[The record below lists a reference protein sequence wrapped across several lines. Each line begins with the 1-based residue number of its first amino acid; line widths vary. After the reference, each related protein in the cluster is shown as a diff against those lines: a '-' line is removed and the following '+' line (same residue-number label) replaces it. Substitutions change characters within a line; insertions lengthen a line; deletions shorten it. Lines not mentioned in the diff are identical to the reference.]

1 MNESHSELPF
11 NTTNNYNSN
20 SGIDIPTELVSEEEM
35 ASIEAALAS
44 ASSFLSSSTV
54 AELVSDREEEMAS
67 MEAALA
73 STCTSPSS
81 STSSVLVREEE
92 MASIE
97 ASLAFTRSSLSSSAV
112 PAICSTSQSQS
123 HSQYEFQRNARSIR
137 SITFRAKRRFSFCTE
152 PSDIEDLGS
161 LRSNQKKKSIVAG
174 SFFHRFRN
182 KTGLFVSDITAT
194 EWCEKKMEFRL
205 LSGQRKN
212 TEAMKTGRARH
223 AKLEEEEWCEKKME
237 FHLLSGRRKNT
248 EAMKTGRA
256 RHAKLE
262 EEVVK
267 KVDLHVESVEDA
279 WAVKLTNFIIGAN
292 QLLLDGLT
300 RELPLIGFA
309 EGVWMVGMVDE
320 VRMPVT
326 ETDRNPILVDIKTR
340 VQDTLP
346 AEPQRRNGRLQL
358 MCYKYLWDNLVAD
371 SFPSK
376 QFFDFFSL
384 DPYYIL
390 SKEIRENT
398 AKSGFPVKTLDDVVR
413 CYRNICSTLSPAKH
427 ELLLRYEYQ
436 KDNSVLGEDRFAY
449 DSDWLKSQI
458 MSCLELWLGE
468 REANCTPKEERW
480 KCWFCEFS
488 SVCPTNTNPDCTQGP
503 ITDNPNS
510 TPS

>member
-11 NTTNNYNSN
+11 NTTTNYNSN
-20 SGIDIPTELVSEEEM
+20 SGVDIPTELVSEEEM

-44 ASSFLSSSTV
+44 ASSSLSSSTV
-54 AELVSDREEEMAS
+54 AELVSEEEMAS
-67 MEAALA
+67 IEAALA
-73 STCTSPSS
+73 STCTLPSS
-81 STSSVLVREEE
+81 STASVLVSEEE

-97 ASLAFTRSSLSSSAV
+97 ASLASTRSSLSSSAG
-112 PAICSTSQSQS
+112 PAICSTSHS
-123 HSQYEFQRNARSIR
+123 HSQYEFQRNARSIQ
-137 SITFRAKRRFSFCTE
+137 SITLRAKRRFSFCTE

-161 LRSNQKKKSIVAG
+161 LRSNQKKKSRVAD
-174 SFFHRFRN
+174 SFFHRFRI
-182 KTGLFVSDITAT
+182 KTGLFVGDITAT
-194 EWCEKKMEFRL
+194 EWCEKKMEFL
-205 LSGQRKN
+205 LLFGQR
-212 TEAMKTGRARH
+212 R
-223 AKLEEEEWCEKKME
+223 
-237 FHLLSGRRKNT
+237 NT

-267 KVDLHVESVEDA
+267 KVDLHVKSDEDA

-340 VQDTLP
+340 VRDTLP

-376 QFFDFFSL
+376 QFFDFFTL
-384 DPYYIL
+384 NPYYIL
-390 SKEIRENT
+390 SKEIREIT

-413 CYRNICSTLSPAKH
+413 CYRNICSKLSPAKH

-458 MSCLELWLGE
+458 MSCLEFWLGG

-480 KCWFCEFS
+480 KCWFCQFS
-488 SVCPTNTNPDCTQGP
+488 SVCPTNTNPDSTQGP
-503 ITDNPNS
+503 ITDNLNS

>member
-1 MNESHSELPF
+1 MEFRLLF
-11 NTTNNYNSN
+11 GQRKNTEAMKI
-20 SGIDIPTELVSEEEM
+20 GQARHAKLEEE
-35 ASIEAALAS
+35 
-44 ASSFLSSSTV
+44 
-54 AELVSDREEEMAS
+54 
-67 MEAALA
+67 
-73 STCTSPSS
+73 
-81 STSSVLVREEE
+81 
-92 MASIE
+92 
-97 ASLAFTRSSLSSSAV
+97 
-112 PAICSTSQSQS
+112 
-123 HSQYEFQRNARSIR
+123 
-137 SITFRAKRRFSFCTE
+137 
-152 PSDIEDLGS
+152 
-161 LRSNQKKKSIVAG
+161 
-174 SFFHRFRN
+174 
-182 KTGLFVSDITAT
+182 

-212 TEAMKTGRARH
+212 TEAMKTGQ
-223 AKLEEEEWCEKKME
+223 
-237 FHLLSGRRKNT
+237 
-248 EAMKTGRA
+248 A

-267 KVDLHVESVEDA
+267 KVDLHVKSDEDA

-371 SFPSK
+371 SFSSK

-384 DPYYIL
+384 DPSYIL
-390 SKEIRENT
+390 SKEIGENT
-398 AKSGFPVKTLDDVVR
+398 AKSGFPVETLDDVVR
-413 CYRNICSTLSPAKH
+413 CYRNICSKLSPAKH

-458 MSCLELWLGE
+458 MSCLEFWLGE

-480 KCWFCEFS
+480 KCRPSYFIYPNSDSLSFAANGSVFTQDIRTVHVRRFLFIRTGSSRHPISFSAAQLAHILNEWVKDLSEEVDREKAGREEAAKTAKDKTKAVNAAEKRVVAAEKARASAKKRSAKLVSKQNETNLKLAKAASLNVTLSEEVANLRAALEVCENKWYDERFAN
-488 SVCPTNTNPDCTQGP
+488 VEKGVELNHVGP
-503 ITDNPNS
+503 IDEEETNSLRELVEQIDAHVELIETEATNNPPTDGHSDENAHPQPS
-510 TPS
+510 TSEH

>member
-11 NTTNNYNSN
+11 NTTTNYNSN
-20 SGIDIPTELVSEEEM
+20 NSGVDIPTELVSEEEM

-44 ASSFLSSSTV
+44 TSSSLSSSTV
-54 AELVSDREEEMAS
+54 AELVSEEEMAS
-67 MEAALA
+67 IEAALA
-73 STCTSPSS
+73 STCTLLSS
-81 STSSVLVREEE
+81 STASVLVSEEE

-97 ASLAFTRSSLSSSAV
+97 ASLASTRSSLSSSAV
-112 PAICSTSQSQS
+112 PAICSTSQSRS
-123 HSQYEFQRNARSIR
+123 HSQYEFQRNARSIQ
-137 SITFRAKRRFSFCTE
+137 SITLRAKRRISFCTE

-161 LRSNQKKKSIVAG
+161 LRSNQKKKSRLAD

-182 KTGLFVSDITAT
+182 KTGLFVRDITAT
-194 EWCEKKMEFRL
+194 EWCEKQMEFRL
-205 LSGQRKN
+205 LFGQRKN
-212 TEAMKTGRARH
+212 TEAMKI
-223 AKLEEEEWCEKKME
+223 
-237 FHLLSGRRKNT
+237 
-248 EAMKTGRA
+248 GRA

-267 KVDLHVESVEDA
+267 KVDLHVKSVEDA

-384 DPYYIL
+384 DLYYIL

-413 CYRNICSTLSPAKH
+413 CYRNICSKLSPAKH

-458 MSCLELWLGE
+458 MSCLEFWLGE

-488 SVCPTNTNPDCTQGP
+488 CVCPTNTNPDNTQGP

>member
-1 MNESHSELPF
+1 MNESHFELPF
-11 NTTNNYNSN
+11 STTTNYNSN
-20 SGIDIPTELVSEEEM
+20 SSGVDIPTEVVSEDEM
-35 ASIEAALAS
+35 ASIEAALAF
-44 ASSFLSSSTV
+44 ASSSLSSSTV
-54 AELVSDREEEMAS
+54 AELDNEEK
-67 MEAALA
+67 L
-73 STCTSPSS
+73 
-81 STSSVLVREEE
+81 
-92 MASIE
+92 ASIE
-97 ASLAFTRSSLSSSAV
+97 ASLASTRSSLSSSAV

-123 HSQYEFQRNARSIR
+123 QSQYESFQRNARSIQ
-137 SITFRAKRRFSFCTE
+137 SITLRVKRRFSFCTE

-161 LRSNQKKKSIVAG
+161 LRSNQKKKSRVAG

-182 KTGLFVSDITAT
+182 KTGLFVTDITAT

-212 TEAMKTGRARH
+212 TEAMKTGQ
-223 AKLEEEEWCEKKME
+223 
-237 FHLLSGRRKNT
+237 
-248 EAMKTGRA
+248 A

-267 KVDLHVESVEDA
+267 KLDLHVKSDEDA

-384 DPYYIL
+384 DPYYTL
-390 SKEIRENT
+390 CKEIRENT
-398 AKSGFPVKTLDDVVR
+398 AKSGFPVETLDDVVR
-413 CYRNICSTLSPAKH
+413 CYRNICSKLSPAKH

-458 MSCLELWLGE
+458 MSCLEFWLGE

-488 SVCPTNTNPDCTQGP
+488 CDCPTNTNPDSTQGP